1 MTQPPQG
8 NDPAPYDGQPPSHQ
22 PPPYGGEP
30 GGPSEDGQPPP
41 KKSTG
46 LVVGIVV
53 AALLVTAGA
62 VGAVVLFNGD
72 NESDS
77 PNTATKESTSA
88 PTTPA
93 ETASADPTTSAAP
106 PTSTASPTAVD
117 PPIGDGYCQK
127 LRGYDRDE
135 GLKSLDFSTRAAQQ
149 KIVDVLEDLES
160 EAPSQLKDDYEVVID
175 GFISIRDK
183 KPQEIDQTKFT
194 EAFTQIGK
202 DAAKNCGVDMGS

>member
-8 NDPAPYDGQPPSHQ
+8 NDPAPY
-22 PPPYGGEP
+22 GGEP
-30 GGPSEDGQPPP
+30 DGPSEDGQQPP

-62 VGAVVLFNGD
+62 VGAVVLLTGD
-72 NESDS
+72 DESAS
-77 PNTATKESTSA
+77 PNTATEESTSA

-106 PTSTASPTAVD
+106 PTSVV
-117 PPIGDGYCQK
+117 PPIGDAYCQK
-127 LRGYDRDE
+127 LRGYDRDKD
-135 GLKSLDFSTRAAQQ
+135 LKSLDFSTKAGQQ

-160 EAPSQLKDDYEVVID
+160 EAPSQLKDDYQVVID
-175 GFISIRDK
+175 GFISIRNK
-183 KPQEIDQTKFT
+183 KPQEIDKAKFT